1 METLKENIGQL
12 AEFINDH
19 RSDIAAMVND
29 KEMSAYD
36 AAQKLL
42 MDQFQLSQI
51 EASEIVNSL
60 NDGIST
66 FKAKYE
72 EALKDGKVNVANTLK
87 DITKNIDDEEKVKS
101 YASILTAL
109 EVAGSDST
117 DEGIQK
123 TLEVNSKKTIE
134 DLALEIENKVNNGFN
149 LDAIA
154 ALVNE
159 EASLNVVKD
168 MAEIIEMNNS
178 DFRLIAATWAYVA
191 QREGK
196 LRLTN
201 SEVPLSPEL
210 LGELTCAGTEIIL
223 TTNELKSGKID
234 LKRWQ
239 EILKLILGT
248 LIVISLS
255 LIVGFTLM
263 ILFSGFFAMV
273 LEVLG
278 GGLIATFVTIAIM
291 FAVAGGTVN
300 LLDPV
305 FSAIL
310 KFLSNLYDNYIGV
323 VTEKVKSIVA
333 KIKEMVVHSIQTI
346 KDKSGEL
353 MDKASQTA
361 STAVTDPE
369 VPTAAPTVE
378 PVVQPVIQPAKA

>member
-12 AEFINDH
+12 AEFISDH
-19 RSDIAAMVND
+19 KSDIAAMVND

-42 MDQFQLSQI
+42 MVQFQLSQI
-51 EASEIVNSL
+51 EASEIVSSL

-66 FKAKYE
+66 FRAKYE
-72 EALKDGKVNVANTLK
+72 EALKAGKVNVANTLK
-87 DITKNIDDEEKVKS
+87 DITKNLDDEETVKS

-109 EVAGSDST
+109 EVAGANFT
-117 DEGIQK
+117 DEEIQK
-123 TLEVNSKKTIE
+123 TLEINSKKTIE
-134 DLALEIENKVNNGFN
+134 ELISELENKVNSGFN
-149 LDAIA
+149 LDTIA
-154 ALVNE
+154 SIVNA
-159 EASLNVVKD
+159 EASLNVVKE
-168 MAEIIEMNNS
+168 MAEIIEINKV
-178 DFRLIAATWAYVA
+178 DFQLIAATWAYVA

-248 LIVISLS
+248 LIVIALS
-255 LIVGFTLM
+255 LIVGVTLM
-263 ILFSGFFAMV
+263 ILFGGFFATV

-291 FAVAGGTVN
+291 FAIAGGTVN

-305 FSAIL
+305 FSTIL

-333 KIKEMVVHSIQTI
+333 KIKEMVVHSMQTI

-353 MDKASQTA
+353 KDKASQTA
-361 STAVTDPE
+361 STAITDPE
-369 VPTAAPTVE
+369 VPSADPIVE